1 MKIAVL
7 NNCVPF
13 VAGGAEHLA
22 DALTRKLAEFG
33 HQAVLIRIPF
43 RWDPP
48 EKIVECMLACRLLRV
63 PNVDR
68 VIALKFPAYYV
79 PHDDKVLWLLHQF
92 RQAYDLWGTP
102 YQGLPDT
109 PDGHRFRDTVIHA
122 DNTHLG
128 QVSRIF
134 TNSAVTSKRL
144 MKFNGL
150 PSTVL
155 HPPLLEPDQFR
166 CGEYGDYVF
175 LPGRITA
182 SKRQHLVVES
192 MRYVTTKV
200 RLIVAGKE
208 EAEEDIQR
216 IRSIIRDFGL
226 HDRVTLINRFI
237 SEQEKVELLADA
249 LCCAYI
255 PYDEDSYGYVTLES
269 YLSRKPVITC
279 TDSGGIDLLVKDGT
293 TGCVVPPEPRAI
305 AQAVDSLF
313 SDRQRARKMGEEGR
327 QLVRQLDIS
336 WERVIHALTQ

>member
-13 VAGGAEHLA
+13 VSGGAEHLA
-22 DALTRKLAEFG
+22 DALCRKLIEFG
-33 HQAVLIRIPF
+33 HQATLIRIPF
-43 RWDPP
+43 RWEPP
-48 EKIVECMLACRLLRV
+48 NRIVECMLACRLLRV

-102 YQGLPDT
+102 YQGLPNT
-109 PDGHRFRDTVIHA
+109 SDGLRVRNTILQA
-122 DNTHLG
+122 DNAHLS
-128 QVSRIF
+128 QANRIY
-134 TNSAVTSKRL
+134 TNSAVTSGRL
-144 MKFNGL
+144 MRFNGI

-155 HPPLLEPDQFR
+155 HPPLMEPDQFR
-166 CGEYGDYVF
+166 CGDYGDYVF

-192 MRYVTTKV
+192 MRHVSTRVK
-200 RLIVAGKE
+200 LIVAGKE

-216 IRSIIRDFGL
+216 IRSSIRDFGL
-226 HDRVTLINRFI
+226 SDRVTLINRFI
-237 SEQEKVELLADA
+237 SEQEKVELMAGA

-255 PYDEDSYGYVTLES
+255 PYDEDSYGYVALES
-269 YLSRKPVITC
+269 YLSRKPVVTC
-279 TDSGGIDLLVKDGT
+279 TDSGGTDLLVKDGI
-293 TGCVVPPEPRAI
+293 TGCLVPPEARAI
-305 AQAVDSLF
+305 AKALDSLY

-327 QLVRQLDIS
+327 RLVQQLDIS